1 MKVYDLDK
9 TQEWLNRTIQI
20 NKTPPVRGGVSTD
33 YRARRQTLSGIA
45 ALLLVIGG
53 LALWPHPRPVAP
65 RAAPPAPAVQATAPT
80 TLAQDLIINTTP
92 VQVPQVP
99 QFNFPPESAAG
110 VALVHSSVR
119 NSQAGVNRRS
129 SDAVAP
135 AAPIWLDP
143 K

>member
-20 NKTPPVRGGVSTD
+20 NKTPPVRGGVRTD

-53 LALWPHPRPVAP
+53 LALWPHPHPVAP
-65 RAAPPAPAVQATAPT
+65 KPTTSTPVAKTAVPAVASQ
-80 TLAQDLIINTTP
+80 TLVINTAP
-92 VQVPQVP
+92 VQVPPMP
-99 QFNFPPESAAG
+99 QFIFPSDQAAG

-119 NSQAGVNRRS
+119 NSQAGLNRRS